1 MVAMCRMLAI
11 MSKRPISSS
20 FIHDFRLLTEKG
32 DVLPIAKEPGH
43 KDGWGIVGYQQHT
56 PILLGRQPMNAMK
69 DSKYEEACERLD
81 QLRLTGSLM
90 AHLRKASKG
99 KKSQEN
105 TAPFVRDEWCF
116 GHNGTIPDLD
126 TNIKDLRGDT
136 DSEAFFLLLLK
147 KIVGNGA
154 SIEKAID
161 EVVHEVR
168 HKYGYS
174 SLTFLLSNGTRIY
187 AYREYS
193 DPRNSWY
200 YNLMYA
206 VDKDM
211 VLISQQKIWYRDWVT
226 IPNKTL
232 VTVMKNLRICSRR
245 I

>member
-1 MVAMCRMLAI
+1 

-20 FIHDFRLLTEKG
+20 FLHDFRLLAEKG

-43 KDGWGIVGYQQHT
+43 KDGWGIVGYRRHT
-56 PILLGRQPMNAMK
+56 LIRLGREPKNAME
-69 DSKYEEACERLD
+69 DPKYEEACERLD
-81 QLRLTGSLM
+81 QLGLTGSLM

-105 TAPFVRDEWCF
+105 TAPFVRNEWCF
-116 GHNGTIPDLD
+116 GHNGTIKKFGI
-126 TNIKDLRGDT
+126 NIKDLSGLRGDS
-136 DSEAFFLLLLK
+136 DSEKFFLLLLRR
-147 KIVGNGA
+147 VNSNGMSA
-154 SIEKAID
+154 EKAI
-161 EVVHEVR
+161 EETVR
-168 HKYGYS
+168 EIRHSGEYS

-193 DPRNSWY
+193 DQRSSWY

-206 VDKDM
+206 IDKDM

-232 VTVMKNLRICSRR
+232 VTVMKNLRVCCKSI
-245 I
+245 